1 MVRKKIEYLSEK
13 EVSALSSELNEEN
26 NPYICETAGFI
37 PLEIK
42 FKRFEQA
49 GQMARLN
56 ASDFTSSDYREMYQ
70 SPDFDIYP
78 DDDLDEIEEK
88 MIALKKHITEVK
100 KKVYERTKNEK
111 QEKIEKETI
120 IEEKEE

>member
-78 DDDLDEIEEK
+78 DDDLDEVEEK

-100 KKVYERTKNEK
+100 KKVYERTK
-111 QEKIEKETI
+111 IEKEEK